1 MLSRLL
7 REPLLHFLAVGLG
20 LFVLYDF
27 VADDNDAYDQKVI
40 DVNRDT
46 LLTFIQYRSRAF
58 EPDIATARLNDM
70 PDADFERLVAD
81 YVREE
86 ALHREALA
94 LGMEKNDY
102 IIKRRLIQSIEFI
115 TAGFATAGVELSD
128 KDIAA
133 YYEANRQDYFIE
145 PFVTFTHVFFGREK
159 RNPDESLALANTKL
173 AELNAN
179 NVPFRDA
186 PQHGDRFLYSLN
198 YVERELGFVASH
210 FSQQTA
216 EAIFAIDA
224 GETRWQGPFESPY
237 GFHLVLLAQKAEG
250 RSPAIEE
257 VQDKVRYDAERDA
270 VNAQK
275 DKAIQAIVDTYEV
288 RSDLERPLTDASQ

>member
-1 MLSRLL
+1 MSKLL
-7 REPLLHFLAVGLG
+7 REPLLHFLAIGLG

-27 VADDNDAYDQKVI
+27 VADDNDVYDQKVI
-40 DVNRDT
+40 EVNRDT
-46 LLTFIQYRSRAF
+46 LLTFSQYRSQAF
-58 EPDIATARLNDM
+58 EPDIAIAHLNNM

-115 TAGFATAGVELSD
+115 TAGFATASIELSD
-128 KDIAA
+128 DDVRA
-133 YYEANRQDYFIE
+133 YYEANRDNYFIE
-145 PFVTFTHVFFGREK
+145 PFVTFTHVFFGNEK
-159 RNPDESLALANTKL
+159 RSRDDALALSNAKL

-186 PQHGDRFLYSLN
+186 PRHGDRFLYSLN

-216 EAIFAIDA
+216 EAIFAIDS
-224 GETRWQGPFESPY
+224 GETRWRGPFESPY
-237 GFHLVLLAQKAEG
+237 GFHLVMLAQKAEG
-250 RSPAIEE
+250 RFPAIEE
-257 VQDKVRYDAERDA
+257 VQDKVRYDAERHA

-288 RSDLERPLTDASQ
+288 RSDLIRPLTDPLQ